1 MALKEPAGQNWS
13 QKMLPVAAV
22 QEPGGHSRHVAR
34 PGTGLY
40 EPASHGKGAAEP
52 EGQEAPVGHC
62 SVQEVAPAAAEKV
75 PPGQGAQAGE
85 PAAEEYLP
93 GGHAAGAP
101 APPGHA
107 LPAGHAAAVADV
119 DPAAHQKPGAHT
131 PEQPGEASCVV
142 LPKKPPAQSLG
153 TAEPWGQ

>member
-62 SVQEVAPAAAEKV
+62 SVQEVHGQVDEQETAAAMKAE
-75 PPGQGAQAGE
+75 
-85 PAAEEYLP
+85 AAIRAAKR
-93 GGHAAGAP
+93 GGSG
-101 APPGHA
+101 G
-107 LPAGHAAAVADV
+107 
-119 DPAAHQKPGAHT
+119 
-131 PEQPGEASCVV
+131 
-142 LPKKPPAQSLG
+142 
-153 TAEPWGQ
+153 